1 MREKRAY
8 AAGGRRDIRQVG
20 GRSARRSSKPAY
32 RGSAESGGGL
42 GGPQSN
48 LCSEGTGVGEACAQG
63 FARGRWRFF
72 FSGGV
77 RGATLALLGGH
88 QGRAPSLYQGA
99 QKPWIPAAQ
108 GRSNAARVSTAGLP
122 PAIGRHRARGSAA
135 PAVPNASS
143 GGAARCALQTPRH
156 HCLSPSAAV
165 YLRQRDAGPPPAPIL
180 RCYQSPDHDRQEG
193 PQRCPIPMFP
203 APHVH
208 RSAVARYGC
217 AEIWINVAPC
227 AIGRTGP
234 SPAALLPPSLFTRS
248 APGRRFG
255 WRARCNFVLPG
266 GLPPTHAA
274 RSAAP
279 LARGR
284 DRRRPACVVGSGQA
298 LRCAWTR
305 PPPPPPSCSA
315 ALRLVRS
322 AG

>member
-1 MREKRAY
+1 MCLTDA
-8 AAGGRRDIRQVG
+8 
-20 GRSARRSSKPAY
+20 
-32 RGSAESGGGL
+32 
-42 GGPQSN
+42 
-48 LCSEGTGVGEACAQG
+48 
-63 FARGRWRFF
+63 
-72 FSGGV
+72 
-77 RGATLALLGGH
+77 
-88 QGRAPSLYQGA
+88 
-99 QKPWIPAAQ
+99 
-108 GRSNAARVSTAGLP
+108 
-122 PAIGRHRARGSAA
+122 AA
-135 PAVPNASS
+135 P
-143 GGAARCALQTPRH
+143 L
-156 HCLSPSAAV
+156 LSPSAAV

-274 RSAAP
+274 RSAAL

-322 AG
+322 AGQLKWHPRELSWAAPKLAATRAASGCCQTLATAGRLKMACTTGNCYRKYADCPARPSKLLAPSRADRLHLCAPSPDESNSCPQRKV